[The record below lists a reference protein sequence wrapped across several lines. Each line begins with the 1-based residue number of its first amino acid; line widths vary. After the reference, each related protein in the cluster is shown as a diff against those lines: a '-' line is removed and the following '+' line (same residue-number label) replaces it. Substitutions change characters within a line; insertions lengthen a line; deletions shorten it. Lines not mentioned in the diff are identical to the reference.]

1 MHTRTDT
8 SLWTSHTLCLARTKR
23 THNLPDRTVALVREL
38 STGYGVADT
47 QDAVVEL
54 AVDELA
60 RRLRESEEAHAWATA
75 PADQELVAEVQAIE
89 REFAS
94 ADAETW
100 PAE

>member
-1 MHTRTDT
+1 V
-8 SLWTSHTLCLARTKR
+8 ARTKR
-23 THNLPDRTVALVREL
+23 TYNLPDRTVTLVREL
-38 STGYGVADT
+38 SAGYGVADT

-60 RRLRESEEAHAWATA
+60 RRLRESEEADVWATA
-75 PADQELVAEVQAIE
+75 PADPEFVSEVQAIE